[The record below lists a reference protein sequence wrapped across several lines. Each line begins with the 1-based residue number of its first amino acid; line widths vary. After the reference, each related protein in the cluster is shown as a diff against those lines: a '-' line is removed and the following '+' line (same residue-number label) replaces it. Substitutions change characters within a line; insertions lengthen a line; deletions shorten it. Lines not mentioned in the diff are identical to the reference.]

1 MQSSLGKI
9 QATTPMN
16 AEELN
21 AKKREAYEVHN
32 ILVVTPEQRAK
43 LPNKIVEAIV
53 QAGNILY
60 GGKR

>member
-1 MQSSLGKI
+1 MRDSLAKL
-9 QATTPMN
+9 QPATPMN
-16 AEELN
+16 KEELN
-21 AKKREAYEVHN
+21 AKKREAYEVHD